1 MSSPAPIKPHDG
13 WLKQV
18 GLDLSLTAVAQ
29 VIAVVLADCADPGTN
44 IARVGAD
51 DLAPD
56 TGMAPA
62 TIHEALMQLV
72 ARGHLR
78 SFSRRGNASA
88 FQFVR
93 RARPITRRP
102 RAAQP
107 PAQMF
112 PFPAARQP
120 RLVREIVAEMLVR
133 PQYAAEAWLQAEL
146 LKQHRALRK
155 KGFSG
160 PVAGREIQMLEGVIR
175 RALWRAVLSP
185 DEPA

>member
-1 MSSPAPIKPHDG
+1 MSSPAPNPHG
-13 WLKQV
+13 AWLTQV
-18 GLDLSLTAVAQ
+18 GLDLGLTAAAQ

-44 IARVGAD
+44 IARVGAN

-56 TGMAPA
+56 TGIAPA

-78 SFSRRGNASA
+78 SLSRRGNASA
-88 FQFVR
+88 FQFVQ
-93 RARPITRRP
+93 RARPITRRR
-102 RAAQP
+102 RAAHP

-120 RLVREIVAEMLVR
+120 GLVREIVAEMLVR
-133 PQYAAEAWLQAEL
+133 PQHAAEKWLQTEL
-146 LKQHRALRK
+146 LKQRRALHK
-155 KGFSG
+155 KGFSA
-160 PVAGREIQMLEGVIR
+160 PVVSLEIQALEGAVR

>member
-1 MSSPAPIKPHDG
+1 MSSPAPNPHSG
-13 WLKQV
+13 WLNQV
-18 GLDLSLTAVAQ
+18 GLDLGLTAAAQ

-51 DLAPD
+51 DLAPEL
-56 TGMAPA
+56 GMTPA
-62 TIHEALMQLV
+62 TIHEALMHLV

-93 RARPITRRP
+93 RVRPVTRRP

-107 PAQMF
+107 PAQML
-112 PFPAARQP
+112 PFPAARRP
-120 RLVREIVAEMLVR
+120 GLVREIVAEMLAR
-133 PQYAAEAWLQAEL
+133 PQRAGEAWMQTEL
-146 LKQHRALRK
+146 LKQHRALRR
-155 KGFSG
+155 KGFSL
-160 PVAGREIQMLEGVIR
+160 PVVSAEIQQLEAAVR
-175 RALWRAVLSP
+175 RALWRAVMWP

>member
-1 MSSPAPIKPHDG
+1 MSSPAPDSHSA
-13 WLKQV
+13 WLTQV
-18 GLDLSLTAVAQ
+18 GLDLGLTATAQ

-56 TGMAPA
+56 TGMAPP

-78 SFSRRGNASA
+78 SLSRRGNASA

-133 PQYAAEAWLQAEL
+133 PQHAAETWLQAEL
-146 LKQHRALRK
+146 LKRRRALCR
-155 KGFSG
+155 KGFSA
-160 PVAGREIQMLEGVIR
+160 PVVSLEIQALESAVR
-175 RALWRAVLSP
+175 RALWRAVLSQ

>member
-1 MSSPAPIKPHDG
+1 MSSPAPNPHSG
-13 WLKQV
+13 WLNQV
-18 GLDLSLTAVAQ
+18 GLDVGLTAAAQ

-78 SFSRRGNASA
+78 SLSRRGNASA

-93 RARPITRRP
+93 RVRPITRRA
-102 RAAQP
+102 RAARP
-107 PAQMF
+107 AAQMY

-120 RLVREIVAEMLVR
+120 RLVREIVAEMIVR
-133 PQYAAEAWLQAEL
+133 PQQAAEAWLQAEL
-146 LKQHRALRK
+146 LKQHRALRR
-155 KGFSG
+155 KGFSA
-160 PVAGREIQMLEGVIR
+160 PVVSLEIKTLEGAVR
-175 RALWRAVLSP
+175 RALWRAILSP